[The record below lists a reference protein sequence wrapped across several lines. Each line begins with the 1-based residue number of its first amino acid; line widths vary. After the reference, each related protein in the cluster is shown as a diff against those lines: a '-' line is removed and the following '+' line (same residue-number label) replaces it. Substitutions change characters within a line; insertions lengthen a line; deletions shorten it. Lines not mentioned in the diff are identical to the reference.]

1 MEKFSLNSRLKADTI
16 KIAGFE
22 LSELL
27 LMNDK
32 NYPWFILVPRRSN
45 ISEIFQLNDQDQT
58 QLYKEIS
65 YIAEILQKFYQADK
79 VNIGA
84 LGNMVPQLHIHVIMR
99 FKNDIAWPKPVWGL
113 YEAVT
118 YSDDDINQISKDIN
132 GLIKT
137 SLLKIS

>member
-16 KIAGFE
+16 KIAEFE

-32 NYPWFILVPRRSN
+32 NYPWFILVPRRDD
-45 ISEIFQLNDQDQT
+45 ISEVFQLNDQDQT
-58 QLYKEIS
+58 QLYREIS
-65 YIAEILQKFYQADK
+65 YLSEILKNFYQADK

-113 YEAVT
+113 FEAIN
-118 YSDDDINQISKDIN
+118 YSDDEITQISKDIN

-137 SLLKIS
+137 NILKIS

>member
-16 KIAGFE
+16 KIAAFE

-65 YIAEILQKFYQADK
+65 KRDGHDFKEYIPFLNLTD
-79 VNIGA
+79 
-84 LGNMVPQLHIHVIMR
+84 
-99 FKNDIAWPKPVWGL
+99 
-113 YEAVT
+113 
-118 YSDDDINQISKDIN
+118 
-132 GLIKT
+132 
-137 SLLKIS
+137 

>member
-16 KIAGFE
+16 KIAEFE

-65 YIAEILQKFYQADK
+65 YLAEILQQFYRADK

-113 YEAVT
+113 FDAIN
-118 YSDDDINQISKDIN
+118 YSDEEITQISKDIN

-137 SLLKIS
+137 SFLKTS

>member
-16 KIAGFE
+16 KIAAFE

-65 YIAEILQKFYQADK
+65 YLSEILQKFYQADK

-99 FKNDIAWPKPVWGL
+99 FKDDIAWPKPVWGL
-113 YEAVT
+113 FEAIN
-118 YSDDDINQISKDIN
+118 YSDEEITQISKDIN
-132 GLIKT
+132 ALIKT

>member
-16 KIAGFE
+16 KIAAFE

-32 NYPWFILVPRRSN
+32 NYPWFILVPRRDN

-65 YIAEILQKFYQADK
+65 YIAEILQKFYLADK

-113 YEAVT
+113 VEAIK
-118 YSDDDINQISKDIN
+118 YSDPKEQ
-132 GLIKT
+132 T
-137 SLLKIS
+137 

>member
-16 KIAGFE
+16 KIAELE

-32 NYPWFILVPRRSN
+32 HYPWFILVPRRAN
-45 ISEIFQLNDQDQT
+45 ISEVFQLNDQDQR

-65 YIAEILQKFYQADK
+65 YLAEILHQFYRADK

-113 YEAVT
+113 FEAIN
-118 YSDDDINQISKDIN
+118 YSDEEITQISKDIN

-137 SLLKIS
+137 GFLKTS

>member
-16 KIAGFE
+16 KIADFE

-32 NYPWFILVPRRSN
+32 NYPWFILVPRRAN

-65 YIAEILQKFYQADK
+65 YLSEILQNFYQADK

-99 FKNDIAWPKPVWGL
+99 FKDDIVWPKPVWGL
-113 YEAVT
+113 VEAVN
-118 YSDDDINQISKDIN
+118 YSDEEITQISKDIN
-132 GLIKT
+132 SLIET
-137 SLLKIS
+137 NFLKIS

>member
-16 KIAGFE
+16 KIAAFE

-32 NYPWFILVPRRSN
+32 NYPWFILVPRRDN

-65 YIAEILQKFYQADK
+65 YIAEILQKFYLADK

-84 LGNMVPQLHIHVIMR
+84 LGNMVRQLHIHVIMR

-113 YEAVT
+113 VEAIK
-118 YSDDDINQISKDIN
+118 YSDEEINKISEDINSLIN
-132 GLIKT
+132 
-137 SLLKIS
+137 SNF

>member
-16 KIAGFE
+16 KIADFE

-32 NYPWFILVPRRSN
+32 NYPWFILVPRRAN
-45 ISEIFQLNDQDQT
+45 ISEIFQLNDQDQK

-65 YIAEILQKFYQADK
+65 YLSEILQNFYQADK

-99 FKNDIAWPKPVWGL
+99 FKDDIVWPKPVWGL
-113 YEAVT
+113 VEAVN
-118 YSDDDINQISKDIN
+118 YSDEEITQISKDIN
-132 GLIKT
+132 SLIENNF
-137 SLLKIS
+137 LKIS

>member
-16 KIAGFE
+16 KIADFE

-32 NYPWFILVPRRSN
+32 NYPWFILVPRRAN
-45 ISEIFQLNDQDQT
+45 ISEIFQLNDQDQK

-65 YIAEILQKFYQADK
+65 YLSEILQNFYQADK

-99 FKNDIAWPKPVWGL
+99 FKDDIAWPKPVWGL
-113 YEAVT
+113 VEAVN
-118 YSDDDINQISKDIN
+118 YSDEEITQISKDIN
-132 GLIKT
+132 SLIENNF
-137 SLLKIS
+137 LKIS

>member
-16 KIAGFE
+16 KIAEFE

-32 NYPWFILVPRRSN
+32 NYPWFILVPRRDD
-45 ISEIFQLNDQDQT
+45 ISEVFQLNDQDQT
-58 QLYKEIS
+58 QLYREIS
-65 YIAEILQKFYQADK
+65 YLSEILKNFYQADK

-113 YEAVT
+113 FEAIN
-118 YSDDDINQISKDIN
+118 YSDDEITQISKDIN

-137 SLLKIS
+137 NLLKIS

>member
-16 KIAGFE
+16 KIAAFE

-32 NYPWFILVPRRSN
+32 NYPWFVLVPRRSN
-45 ISEIFQLNDQDQT
+45 ISEIFQLNDQDQK

-65 YIAEILQKFYQADK
+65 YLSEILQNFYQADK

-84 LGNMVPQLHIHVIMR
+84 LGNMVTQLHIHVIMR
-99 FKNDIAWPKPVWGL
+99 FKNDIAWPKPVWGFV
-113 YEAVT
+113 EAIK
-118 YSDDDINQISKDIN
+118 YSDEEITQISKDIN
-132 GLIKT
+132 ALIK
-137 SLLKIS
+137 ISF

>member
-45 ISEIFQLNDQDQT
+45 VSEIFQLNDQDQT
-58 QLYKEIS
+58 QLYKELS

-113 YEAVT
+113 YEAVK
-118 YSDDDINQISKDIN
+118 YSDDDINQISKNIN